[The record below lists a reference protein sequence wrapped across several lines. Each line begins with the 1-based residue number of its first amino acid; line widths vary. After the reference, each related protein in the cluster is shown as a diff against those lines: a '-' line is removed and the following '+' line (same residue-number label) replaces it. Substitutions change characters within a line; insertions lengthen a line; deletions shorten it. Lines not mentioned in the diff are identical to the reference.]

1 MSGIQISGLASGIN
15 WNSIISELI
24 TADSAGIDQVKT
36 QQTTVNTQISALG
49 SLSTDLTN
57 LSSSVFSLEDPSLYS
72 GVTASSTT
80 TGSSWAVTAADGTP
94 LGNYSVNVSTLATAS
109 QLQGTQG
116 ISSPLSSTSNVAD
129 LTIASLPTAEAITA
143 GTFTVNGQQVTVTT
157 AESLQDVFDAI
168 STATSGA
175 VTASYNP
182 GPGSGADEVTLTS
195 SSPIV
200 LGAAND
206 TSNILQALKLT
217 GNNATTITSTATLG
231 TLQLGNMIDNADL
244 KTALTGQ
251 DSSGNGSFSINGV
264 TIDYN
269 TETDSLNTVLDTINS
284 SSAGV
289 TASYDANDDQIVL
302 TNNSTGDTGIT
313 ATDISGN
320 LLSALGV
327 ASGTLVAGVNAQFSV
342 NDGPT
347 QISQSNT
354 LSSNALGITGLSVTA
369 NTTGTQTIS
378 VASDTSAI
386 TTAIQSF
393 ITDFNQLQTDI
404 SNDTTINTSSGTA
417 VTSILSSDDEVG
429 DWATT
434 LQSAAFSAGSG
445 LSGTIKSL
453 DDLGIDFNG
462 TTGQL
467 SITSSATL
475 QNALTQSPAAVAA
488 FFQTA
493 QTGFGSIMSSTI
505 NDIISQNTSET
516 QTLQGQSSDL
526 SDQITTMQTQLDA
539 EQSQLETEF
548 QAMETMLAQMQSESS
563 TLSSMYSGTTSTT
576 SSSNLST
583 AVNDAAAND
592 SSTTS
597 SGSTASTSTGTTS
610 SSSGSS

>member
-15 WNSIISELI
+15 WNSIISELV
-24 TADSAGIDQVKT
+24 TADSAGIDQVKS
-36 QQTTVNTQISALG
+36 QQTAVNAQISSLG

-72 GVTASSTT
+72 GVTGTSTT
-80 TGSSWAVTAADGTP
+80 SGSTWSVTAADGTP

-109 QLQGTQG
+109 QLQGTAG
-116 ISSPLSSTSNVAD
+116 ISSGLSSTSNVSS
-129 LTIASLPTAEAITA
+129 LTLASLPTAEAVTA
-143 GTFTVNGQQVTVTT
+143 GTFTVNGKQITVTT
-157 AESLQDVFDAI
+157 SESLQDVFDAI
-168 STATSGA
+168 STATSNA
-175 VTASYNP
+175 VTGSYNP
-182 GPGSGADEVTLTS
+182 STDEVSLSS

-206 TSNILQALKLT
+206 TSNLLQALKLT
-217 GNNATTITSTATLG
+217 GNDATVITSTSSLG
-231 TLQLGNMIDNADL
+231 TLQLNNMISSADL

-251 DSSGNGSFSINGV
+251 DSSGNGTFEINGV

-269 TETDSLNTVLDTINS
+269 TGTDSMGTLLARINN

-289 TASYDANDDQIVL
+289 TASYDANSDQIVL
-302 TNNSTGDTGIT
+302 TNNSTGDTGISASDT
-313 ATDISGN
+313 EGN

-327 ASGTLVAGVNAQFSV
+327 TSGTLVAGVNAQFSV
-342 NDGPT
+342 NDGPV
-347 QISQSNT
+347 QSSQSNT
-354 LSSNALGITGLSVTA
+354 LTDTALGVTGLSITA
-369 NTTGTQTIS
+369 DTTGTQTIN

-386 TTAIQSF
+386 STAIQTF

-404 SNDTTINTSSGTA
+404 TNDTQVSTSNGTITTS
-417 VTSILSSDDEVG
+417 VLSADHEVG

-445 LSGTIKSL
+445 LTGSIKSL

-467 SITSSATL
+467 SITDAATL
-475 QNALTQSPAAVAA
+475 QNALTQNPGAVAA

-505 NDIISQNTSET
+505 NDIISQNTSE
-516 QTLQGQSSDL
+516 QETLQGQSTDL
-526 SDQITTMQTQLDA
+526 GTQISTMQTQLDV

-548 QAMETMLAQMQSESS
+548 QAMETALAQMQSESS
-563 TLSSMYSGTTSTT
+563 TLSSMYSGTSSTT

-583 AVNDAAAND
+583 AVNDAVA
-592 SSTTS
+592 
-597 SGSTASTSTGTTS
+597 STASSSSSSGTS
-610 SSSGSS
+610 SSSGSSS